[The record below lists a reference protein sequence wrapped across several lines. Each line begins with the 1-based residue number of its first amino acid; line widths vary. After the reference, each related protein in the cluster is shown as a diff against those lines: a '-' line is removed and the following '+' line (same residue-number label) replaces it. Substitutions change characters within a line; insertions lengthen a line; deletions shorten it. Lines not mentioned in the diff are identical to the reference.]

1 VITVAVVTIELDHV
15 AGCGVGPGYIFE
27 LDRLHGLCENTGV
40 EVQVV
45 RPPYPS
51 GSLVRKGAEDTV
63 HA

>member
-1 VITVAVVTIELDHV
+1 MITVAVVTIELDHV
-15 AGCGVGPGYIFE
+15 AGCGVGPGTY
-27 LDRLHGLCENTGV
+27 LNWTRLHGLCENTGV

-51 GSLVRKGAEDTV
+51 GSLVRKGAEDIV